1 MKTIMIIFLS
11 WCLISMTIAFL
22 YAGYKYEDREIRI
35 EQLKRQLAG
44 MEIENEQL
52 SLRLTDWPHRDTSE
66 HEL

>member
-1 MKTIMIIFLS
+1 
-11 WCLISMTIAFL
+11 MTIAFL